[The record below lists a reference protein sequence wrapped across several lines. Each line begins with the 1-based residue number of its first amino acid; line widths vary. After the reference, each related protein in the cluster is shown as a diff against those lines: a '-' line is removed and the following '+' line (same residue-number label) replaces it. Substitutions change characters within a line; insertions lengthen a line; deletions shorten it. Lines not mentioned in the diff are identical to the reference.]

1 MGLNKANRK
10 GTRVSTDP
18 SDSGREDDPL
28 AELFRQLGL
37 PLPPGGTHLPGGI
50 DLGGIVN
57 QFNDL
62 LGQFAKT
69 HEGVESGVNWDHTRA
84 AARRIAASLGP
95 DPTPTTAERQQ
106 VADAVRLANLWLDA
120 AISFDSSD
128 ATPRAITRDEWV
140 EESMPV
146 WRQIVDPVVT
156 NISRAT
162 GSAMTGLLEA
172 GEAPPDASIPDFSA
186 FLQPMMRQAIAT
198 MYSMQFAQGIGKLA
212 GAVLTGSEFGVP
224 VLASTQPTLV
234 ATNVAGFSDGLAQ
247 GPDDVRLYLALREAA
262 GQRLFTAVGW
272 LGPQLVALVEHFAR
286 EIQIDAD
293 SIVSS
298 IDLDN
303 VESLTPERL
312 QEMSEEMTGKMFSP
326 ERTATQLEI
335 LDRLETL
342 LALVEGWV
350 DEVTLRAAEP
360 WMPDVSAL
368 SEAWRRRRGLGGPT
382 SEIFH
387 SLVGLD
393 LRPRRVRDAA
403 NLWAMLT
410 MQLGAGERD
419 KYWAHPDLLP
429 QASHLDDPLS
439 LLQDAPSDADSKDW
453 DADLQR
459 LLDEENP
466 GHDQA

>member
-1 MGLNKANRK
+1 M
-10 GTRVSTDP
+10 STDP

-28 AELFRQLGL
+28 AELFRQLGI
-37 PLPPGGTHLPGGI
+37 PLPPGGAHLPGGL
-50 DLGGIVN
+50 DLSGLMN
-57 QFNDL
+57 QFNDML
-62 LGQFAKT
+62 TQFAKT
-69 HEGVESGVNWDHTRA
+69 HQGTESGVNWDHTRA
-84 AARRIAASLGP
+84 AARHIAASLGA
-95 DPTPTTAERQQ
+95 DPTPTTTERQQ

-120 AISFDSSD
+120 AISFDSPD
-128 ATPRAITRDEWV
+128 ATPRAITRDEWI

-162 GSAMTGLLEA
+162 GSAMSGMLDP
-172 GEAPPDASIPDFSA
+172 GETPPSSVPDFSA

-212 GAVLTGSEFGVP
+212 GAVIMGSEFGVP
-224 VLASTQPTLV
+224 VLASHQPTLV
-234 ATNVAGFSDGLAQ
+234 ATNVWAFSEGLAQ
-247 GPDDVRLYLALREAA
+247 SPDDVRLYLALRETA
-262 GQRLFTAVGW
+262 GQRLFDAVGW
-272 LGPQLVALVEHFAR
+272 LGPQLVALVEHYAR

-293 SIVSS
+293 SIVTS

-303 VESLTPERL
+303 VDSLTPERL

-326 ERTATQLEI
+326 ERTPTQLEI

-342 LALVEGWV
+342 LALVEGWI

-360 WMPDVSAL
+360 WMPDVAAL
-368 SEAWRRRRGLGGPT
+368 AEAWRRRRGLGGPT
-382 SEIFH
+382 NEIFH

-410 MQLGAGERD
+410 TQRGASERD
-419 KYWAHPDLLP
+419 HYWEHPDLLP
-429 QASHLDDPLS
+429 QATHLDDPLS
-439 LLQDAPSDADSKDW
+439 LLQDAPSDTAAEDW

-466 GHDQA
+466 GGTEA